1 MKLNLVLLEVK
12 INTLLDRFIK
22 EIRKRTQINKIKMKN
37 EKQQRCQEI
46 QTFMNS
52 SVYKNK
58 DVKRNINL
66 QLISFKNA
74 L

>member
-12 INTLLDRFIK
+12 INALLDRFIK

-46 QTFMNS
+46 QRIS
-52 SVYKNK
+52 
-58 DVKRNINL
+58 KRLLQIYSKKWTTWKKWTNL
-66 QLISFKNA
+66 RMV
-74 L
+74 